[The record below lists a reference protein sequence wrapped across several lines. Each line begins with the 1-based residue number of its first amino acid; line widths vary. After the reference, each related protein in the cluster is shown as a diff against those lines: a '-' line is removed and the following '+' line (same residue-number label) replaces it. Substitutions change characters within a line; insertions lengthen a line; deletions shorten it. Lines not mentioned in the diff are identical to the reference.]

1 MIQPD
6 DEIERLIDEFFED
19 NFATLKMEGGH
30 TLSPEVKETARQQV
44 RMYWRKLHTVAER
57 VTDTEV
63 RLNLP
68 QQTTPAGRT
77 FGIDGVVDIVRE
89 DERVVMYDIKTHDA
103 AAIRADLAPYERQL
117 NIYAYIW
124 QNLRGQRLDQT
135 AVICTQLTDALKA
148 ALATGD
154 ERRAEHELERWNP
167 LIEVPF
173 DPRHV
178 EATIRD
184 FGAVVDRIEDG
195 EFAPP
200 PLDRLLSRQPG
211 TNSLFAVNYC
221 RNCDARFSCASYRAY
236 ARASSRG
243 ADQSLRQYLDDFG
256 DDTERSERILAR
268 PPEIF

>member
-1 MIQPD
+1 MTYPD
-6 DEIERLIDEFFED
+6 DDIEERINEFFED

-30 TLSPEVKETARQQV
+30 TLSPEVKETARQQAL
-44 RMYWRKLHTVAER
+44 MYWRKLREVAER

-68 QQTTPAGRT
+68 GQTTPQGRT

-89 DERVVMYDIKTHDA
+89 DERVVMYDIKTHAA
-103 AAIRADLAPYERQL
+103 AAIRADIGPYERQL
-117 NIYAYIW
+117 NVYAHIW

-135 AVICTQLTDALKA
+135 TIICTQLPDGLKA
-148 ALATGD
+148 ALSAGD
-154 ERRAEHELERWNP
+154 ERRVEYELERWSP

-178 EATIRD
+178 EETIRD
-184 FGAVVDRIEDG
+184 FGAVVDQIEDG

-200 PLDRLLSRQPG
+200 PLDRLVSRQPG
-211 TNSLFAVNYC
+211 TNALFAVNVC

-236 ARASSRG
+236 ARQSSRG
-243 ADQSLRQYLDDFG
+243 VDQRFRQYLDDFG
-256 DDTERSERILAR
+256 GDAERSERVLASL
-268 PPEIF
+268 PTS